1 MRINRTAQ
9 LLAAAV
15 LGVALAGAG
24 AGVAGAAVAEDDP
37 DNGIDVSVT
46 IEPNSTPGEVSMTI
60 ADNGGVALQED
71 GSNAAA
77 RQFVGTLPTVTV
89 TDSRRPEDIPDGDFW
104 AVVGQAGEFTVTDGS
119 APPIGPEYLGWK
131 PRLLSD
137 STTGAV
143 AAGEPVSSVISD
155 GSGAPT
161 VGLQGQEL
169 LVSTADSADEIG
181 TWQVNADL
189 ALRTP
194 VDVAAGEYHSTVTL
208 SLFNQS

>member
-1 MRINRTAQ
+1 MKTNRTTQ
-9 LLAAAV
+9 ILAAAM
-15 LGVALAGAG
+15 LGVALAAG
-24 AGVAGAAVAEDDP
+24 VGVAGPAAADDDP
-37 DNGIDVSVT
+37 GKGIDVSVT
-46 IEPNSTPGEVSMTI
+46 IEPNTTPGQVSMTV
-60 ADNGGVALQED
+60 ADNGGVALQEN

-89 TDSRRPEDIPDGDFW
+89 TDTRRPEDIPAGDFW
-104 AVVGQAGEFTVTDGS
+104 AVVGQAGEFTATSGS
-119 APPIGPEYLGWK
+119 APPIGPQYLGWR
-131 PRLLSD
+131 PRLLSG
-137 STTGAV
+137 SSSGAV
-143 AAGEPVSSVISD
+143 EAGEPVSSVISD

-169 LVSTADSADEIG
+169 LVSTANSADEIG

-194 VDVAAGEYHSTVTL
+194 ADVAAGEYHSTLTL

>member
-1 MRINRTAQ
+1 MKMNRTTQ
-9 LLAAAV
+9 ILAAAM
-15 LGVALAGAG
+15 LGVALAAGVGGAG
-24 AGVAGAAVAEDDP
+24 PAVADDDP

-46 IEPNSTPGEVSMTI
+46 IEPNTTPGEVSMTV

-89 TDSRRPEDIPDGDFW
+89 TDSRRPEEIPAGDFW
-104 AVVGQAGEFTVTDGS
+104 AVVGQASEFTTTSGS
-119 APPIGPEYLGWK
+119 APPIGPQYLGWR

-137 STTGAV
+137 SSSGAV
-143 AAGEPVSSVISD
+143 EAGEPVSSVISD

-169 LVSTADSADEIG
+169 LVSTANSADEIG
-181 TWQVNADL
+181 TWQVNAGL

-194 VDVAAGEYHSTVTL
+194 PDVAAGEYHSTLTL

>member
-1 MRINRTAQ
+1 M
-9 LLAAAV
+9 LAAAM
-15 LGVALAGAG
+15 LGVALAAGAG
-24 AGVAGAAVAEDDP
+24 AASPAVADDDP

-46 IEPNSTPGEVSMTI
+46 IEPNTTPGEVSMTV

-89 TDSRRPEDIPDGDFW
+89 TDSRRPEEIPAGDFW
-104 AVVGQAGEFTVTDGS
+104 AVVGQASEFTATSGS
-119 APPIGPEYLGWK
+119 APPIGPQYLGWR

-137 STTGAV
+137 SSSGAV

-169 LVSTADSADEIG
+169 LVSTANSADEIG
-181 TWQVNADL
+181 TWQVNAGL

-194 VDVAAGEYHSTVTL
+194 ADVAAGEYHSTLTL

>member
-1 MRINRTAQ
+1 MI
-9 LLAAAV
+9 AAAM
-15 LGVALAGAG
+15 LGVALAAG
-24 AGVAGAAVAEDDP
+24 VGVAGPAVADDDP

-46 IEPNSTPGEVSMTI
+46 IEPNTTPGQVSMTV

-89 TDSRRPEDIPDGDFW
+89 TDTRRPEEIPAGDFW
-104 AVVGQAGEFTVTDGS
+104 AVVGQASEFTATSGS
-119 APPIGPEYLGWK
+119 APAIGPQYLGWR

-137 STTGAV
+137 SSSGAV
-143 AAGEPVSSVISD
+143 EAGEPVSSVISD

-169 LVSTADSADEIG
+169 LVSTANSADEIG

-194 VDVAAGEYHSTVTL
+194 ADVAAGEYHSTLTL

>member
-1 MRINRTAQ
+1 MKMNRTTQ
-9 LLAAAV
+9 ILAAAM
-15 LGVALAGAG
+15 LGVTLAA
-24 AGVAGAAVAEDDP
+24 AGAASPAVADDDP

-46 IEPNSTPGEVSMTI
+46 IEPNTTPGEVSMTV

-89 TDSRRPEDIPDGDFW
+89 TDSRRPEEIPAGDFW
-104 AVVGQAGEFTVTDGS
+104 AVVGQASEFTATSGS
-119 APPIGPEYLGWK
+119 APPIGPQYLGWR

-137 STTGAV
+137 SSSGAV

-169 LVSTADSADEIG
+169 LVSTANSADEIG
-181 TWQVNADL
+181 TWQVNAGL

-194 VDVAAGEYHSTVTL
+194 ADVAAGEYHSTLTL

>member
-1 MRINRTAQ
+1 MRINRTTQ

-15 LGVALAGAG
+15 LGVALAGV
-24 AGVAGAAVAEDDP
+24 GVAGPAMADDDP
-37 DNGIDVSVT
+37 EEGIDVTVT
-46 IEPNSTPGEVSMTI
+46 IEPSTTHGQVSMTV
-60 ADNGGVALQED
+60 ADNGGVPLQED

-89 TDSRRPEDIPDGDFW
+89 TDTRRPEEIPAGDFW
-104 AVVGQAGEFTVTDGS
+104 AVVGQASEFTATSGS
-119 APPIGPEYLGWK
+119 APPIGPQYLGWR
-131 PRLLSD
+131 PRLLTGS
-137 STTGAV
+137 SSGAV
-143 AAGEPVSSVISD
+143 EAGEPVSSVISD

-169 LVSTADSADEIG
+169 LVSTANSADEIG

-189 ALRTP
+189 TLRTP
-194 VDVAAGEYHSTVTL
+194 ADVTAGEYRSTLTL

>member
-1 MRINRTAQ
+1 MKMNRTTQ
-9 LLAAAV
+9 ILAAAM
-15 LGVALAGAG
+15 LGVALTA
-24 AGVAGAAVAEDDP
+24 AGVGVGGPAVADDEP

-46 IEPNSTPGEVSMTI
+46 IEPNTTPGELSMTV
-60 ADNGGVALQED
+60 ADNGGVALRED

-89 TDSRRPEDIPDGDFW
+89 TDSRRPEEIPAGDFW
-104 AVVGQAGEFTVTDGS
+104 AVVGQASEFTATSGS
-119 APPIGPEYLGWK
+119 APPIGPQYLGWR

-137 STTGAV
+137 SSSGAV

-169 LVSTADSADEIG
+169 LVSTANSADEIG
-181 TWQVNADL
+181 TWQVNAGL

-194 VDVAAGEYHSTVTL
+194 ADVAAGEYHSTLTL

>member
-1 MRINRTAQ
+1 MNMNRTTRIF
-9 LLAAAV
+9 AAAM
-15 LGVALAGAG
+15 LGVAFAAGV
-24 AGVAGAAVAEDDP
+24 GVAGPAVADDDP

-46 IEPNSTPGEVSMTI
+46 IEPNTTPGEVSMTV
-60 ADNGGVALQED
+60 ADNNGVALQED

-89 TDSRRPEDIPDGDFW
+89 TDSRRPEDIPAGDFW
-104 AVVGQAGEFTVTDGS
+104 AVVGQASEFTAASGS
-119 APPIGPEYLGWK
+119 APPIGPQYLGWR

-137 STTGAV
+137 SSSGAV
-143 AAGEPVSSVISD
+143 EAGEPVSSVISD

-169 LVSTADSADEIG
+169 LVSTANSADEIG
-181 TWQVNADL
+181 TWQVNAEL

-194 VDVAAGEYHSTVTL
+194 VDVAAGEYHSTLTL